1 MSSVTTP
8 TEVRLSYTNLLSPRA
23 QSTERPDDLTYSTAI
38 LIPKSD
44 TATVELIRDAVKEAL
59 AEGVTKKWGGKRPN
73 GLKNPLRDGDADRP
87 DDEVYAGHYFI
98 NAKGPRGGQEKPI
111 LLDSRG
117 EETSSD
123 GDIYSGVFGLAAL
136 QFYPYDKNGNK
147 GVAAGLSAFQSAGHG
162 DPLGNTVTVDSARKA
177 FGITTP
183 ASDAKDA
190 FAGTKASEPE
200 ASSDADADD
209 PWES

>member
-1 MSSVTTP
+1 MSQVTTK

-44 TATVELIRDAVKEAL
+44 TETVNAIKAAIKEAL
-59 AEGVTKKWGGKRPN
+59 AEGVSKKWGGKTPN

-87 DDEVYAGHYFI
+87 DDEVYANHYFI

-123 GDIYSGVFGLAAL
+123 SDIYSGVFGQAAL

-147 GVAAGLSAFQSAGHG
+147 GVAAGLSAFQSTGHG
-162 DPLGNTVTVDSARKA
+162 DPLGNAVTVDSARKA

-183 ASDAKDA
+183 TSDAKDA
-190 FAGTKASEPE
+190 FAGTKASAPE
-200 ASSDADADD
+200 AAADDNDD